1 MPHIRL
7 ARVVALVNVRGTR
20 RTRWHL
26 LHAKGR
32 KVTSPYP
39 SDDTQTEPPNDLDAE
54 QAALGSMLLSRDA
67 ITEVTAILALD
78 DYYRPA
84 HATIHAAITAMH
96 TSRLPVDPITMAAYL
111 RDAGDLHRVGGPSYL
126 HTLVQA
132 TPTAANGSYYA
143 QIVTDVAKQRRLIE
157 TGTRLIAHGRRD
169 ASGTEHIAAQAAEE
183 LATIRAT
190 DRWPAPIPLGTHAA
204 LPVFPVTALT
214 PWMAEY
220 VAAVAEFTQTP
231 PDLGATMALAAVST
245 AAGGRVHVEI
255 RPGWREQSNLYLVCA
270 MPPASRKSDVF
281 AAMTEPIYDV
291 ERQLQEE
298 SRARIIEAETAK
310 EAALAEAE
318 GLMAR
323 ARKPGDGMD
332 RSALVAE
339 ASAAK
344 LLAEEIA
351 VPPRPRLTVSG
362 DITPEPLAQQLA
374 VHRCLAALSPEGD
387 LFDIIAGR
395 YSAKPNLGVFL
406 QAHKGE
412 RLQTD
417 RITREQPSV
426 DKPAL
431 TIGITPQPAVLQD
444 LAGAPGARDRGLL
457 ARFLYALPASN
468 LGYRKIRTI
477 PVPEAVAQRYH
488 ARLSGLLHTLYAL
501 PEPVTVPLTP
511 QADRAVEA
519 LQDRLEVALR
529 PEQPLAHVLDWA
541 GKLVGHTARVALL
554 LHLADRTA
562 NNHWGQPVP
571 EETINR
577 AAQIADYYTQHAL
590 AVFDLIGSD
599 PATDAAQTILGWLRR
614 PRTDGTWRTTIKRR
628 DAVAASRRFRTVTQ
642 VEPALAL
649 LESHGYLRANA
660 PTRTGRAGQPPTATY
675 RVHPSLQ
682 EGSTDA
688 R

>member
-1 MPHIRL
+1 M
-7 ARVVALVNVRGTR
+7 NGD
-20 RTRWHL
+20 
-26 LHAKGR
+26 
-32 KVTSPYP
+32 SPSYD
-39 SDDTQTEPPNDLDAE
+39 DDTSTAPPNDQDAE
-54 QAALGSMLLSRDA
+54 QAALGAMLLSRDA
-67 ITEVTAILALD
+67 ISAVSAIVVPD

-84 HATIHAAITAMH
+84 HTTIHTAIIEMHAADHPA
-96 TSRLPVDPITMAAYL
+96 DPITLAARL
-111 RDAGDLHRVGGPSYL
+111 RDAGDLHRVGGAGYL

-143 QIVTDVAKQRRLIE
+143 QIIADTAKQRRLIE
-157 TGTRLIAHGRRD
+157 TGVRLIAESRQ
-169 ASGTEHIAAQAAEE
+169 GTTDTAQIAA
-183 LATIRAT
+183 RAT
-190 DRWPAPIPLGTHAA
+190 TALTTIHTSEQWPAPVPLGTHAP
-204 LPVFPVTALT
+204 LPTFPVSALT
-214 PWMAEY
+214 PWIAEH
-220 VAAVAEFTQTP
+220 VSAVAEFTQTP
-231 PDLGATMALAAVST
+231 PDLAATMALAAVST

-255 RPGWREQSNLYLVCA
+255 RPGWREQANLYLVCA

-291 ERQLQEE
+291 ERQMQEE
-298 SRARIIEAETAK
+298 SRARIIEAETEK

-318 GLMAR
+318 GLMAK
-323 ARKPGDGMD
+323 ARKPGGTID
-332 RSALVAE
+332 RTALVAE

-344 LLAEEIA
+344 LLAQEIH

-431 TIGITPQPAVLQD
+431 TIGVTPQPAVLQD

-457 ARFLYALPASN
+457 ARFLYALPPSN
-468 LGYRKIRTI
+468 LGYRRTRTT
-477 PVPEAVAQRYH
+477 PVPPPVSQRYH
-488 ARLSGLLHTLYAL
+488 SHLTHLLRTLCAL

-519 LQDRLEVALR
+519 LQDTLEASLR
-529 PEQPLAHVLDWA
+529 PGQPLAHLPDWA

-554 LHLADRTA
+554 LHLADRIAAET
-562 NNHWGQPVP
+562 WGHPIGEDVI
-571 EETINR
+571 TR
-577 AAQIADYYTQHAL
+577 AATITDYYTQHAL
-590 AVFDLIGSD
+590 AVFDLIASD
-599 PATDAAQTILGWLRR
+599 PATDAAHTILEWLRR
-614 PRTDGTWRTTIKRR
+614 PRTDGTWRTTFKRR
-628 DAVAASRRFRTVTQ
+628 DAVAASRRFRTVAQ

-649 LESHGYLRANA
+649 LETHGYLRTDT
-660 PTRTGRAGQPPTATY
+660 PPRTGRAGHPATATY

-682 EGSTDA
+682 EENDDA

>member
-1 MPHIRL
+1 MNDPLPDHEDP
-7 ARVVALVNVRGTR
+7 
-20 RTRWHL
+20 
-26 LHAKGR
+26 
-32 KVTSPYP
+32 SPA
-39 SDDTQTEPPNDLDAE
+39 PPNDQEAE
-54 QAALGSMLLSRDA
+54 QAALGAMLLSHVVLG
-67 ITEVTAILALD
+67 EVTALITAH

-84 HATIHAAITAMH
+84 HATIHAAITTMH
-96 TSRLPVDPITMAAYL
+96 SAELPVDPITLAAHL
-111 RDAGDLHRVGGPSYL
+111 RETGDLERVGGASYL

-143 QIVTDVAKQRRLIE
+143 QIVAGTARQRRLIE
-157 TGTRLIAHGRRD
+157 TGTRLVAHSRQGTPDIAQL
-169 ASGTEHIAAQAAEE
+169 AARATSE
-183 LATIRAT
+183 LATIGNAE
-190 DRWPAPIPLGTHAA
+190 RWPAPIPLGTHAS
-204 LPVFPVTALT
+204 LPAFPVAALT
-214 PWMAEY
+214 PWIAEH

-231 PDLGATMALAAVST
+231 PDLAATMALAAVAT
-245 AAGGRVHVEI
+245 AAGGRVQVEV

-298 SRARIIEAETAK
+298 TRASIIEAETAK

-318 GLMAR
+318 GLMAK
-323 ARKPGDGMD
+323 ARKPGGSID
-332 RSALVAE
+332 RASLVAE

-344 LLAEEIA
+344 LLAEEIR

-374 VHRCLAALSPEGD
+374 VHRYLAALSPEGD

-444 LAGAPGARDRGLL
+444 LASTPGARDRGLL
-457 ARFLYALPASN
+457 ARFLYALPPSN
-468 LGYRKIRTI
+468 LGYRKTRTT
-477 PVPEAVAQRYH
+477 PVPASVAQRYH
-488 ARLSGLLHTLYAL
+488 GRLTRLLHTFYAL
-501 PEPVTVPLTP
+501 PEPATVTLTP

-519 LQDRLEVALR
+519 LQDTLEASLR
-529 PEQPLAHVLDWA
+529 PDQPLAHLPDWA

-554 LHLADRTA
+554 LHLADRATSD
-562 NNHWGQPVP
+562 NWGRPV
-571 EETINR
+571 EATTIDR
-577 AAQIADYYTQHAL
+577 AAEITAYYTQHAL
-590 AVFDLIGSD
+590 AVFDLIAAD
-599 PATDAAQTILGWLRR
+599 PATEAAQTILDWLRR
-614 PRTDGTWRTTIKRR
+614 PRTNGTWRTAIKRR
-628 DAVAASRRFRTVTQ
+628 DAVAASRRFRTVAQ
-642 VEPALAL
+642 VEPALTL
-649 LESHGYLRANA
+649 LEAQGYLRADE
-660 PTRTGRAGQPPTATY
+660 PHRTGRVGQPASATY

-682 EGSTDA
+682 KGSADA

>member
-1 MPHIRL
+1 MTSEHRDQVSSSPHEEY
-7 ARVVALVNVRGTR
+7 A
-20 RTRWHL
+20 
-26 LHAKGR
+26 
-32 KVTSPYP
+32 
-39 SDDTQTEPPNDLDAE
+39 SDDAAPPNDQAAE
-54 QAALGSMLLSRDA
+54 QAALGAMLLSSNA
-67 ITEVTAILALD
+67 ITEVTATLALS

-84 HATIHAAITAMH
+84 HATIHSAVIAMH
-96 TSRLPVDPITMAAYL
+96 SAGLPVDPITVAARL
-111 RDAGDLHRVGGPSYL
+111 RDAGDLNRVGGASYL

-143 QIVTDVAKQRRLIE
+143 EIVADIAKQRRLIE
-157 TGTRLIAHGRRD
+157 TGVRLITHGREG
-169 ASGTEHIAAQAAEE
+169 ATGAEQIAARATAE
-183 LATIRAT
+183 LATLGGAE
-190 DRWPAPIPLGTHAA
+190 RWPDPIPLGTHAA

-214 PWMAEY
+214 PWVAEH
-220 VAAVAEFTQTP
+220 VSAVAEFTQTP
-231 PDLGATMALAAVST
+231 PDLAATMALAALAT
-245 AAGGRVHVEI
+245 AAGGRVQVEI

-298 SRARIIEAETAK
+298 SRARIVEAETEK

-318 GLMAR
+318 ALMAK
-323 ARKPGDGMD
+323 ARKPGNSVD
-332 RSALVAE
+332 RTALVAE

-344 LLAEEIA
+344 LLAEGIH

-444 LAGAPGARDRGLL
+444 LASTPGARDRGLL
-457 ARFLYALPASN
+457 ARFLYALPPSN
-468 LGYRKIRTI
+468 LGYRKTRTT
-477 PVPEAVAQRYH
+477 PVPRPVAQTYH
-488 ARLSGLLHTLYAL
+488 ARLTQLLHTLYAL
-501 PEPVTVPLTP
+501 PEPVTVPLTAP
-511 QADRAVEA
+511 ADRAVEA
-519 LQDRLEVALR
+519 LQDEIEASLR
-529 PEQPLAHVLDWA
+529 PDQPLAHLPDWA

-554 LHLADRTA
+554 LHLADRAATDR
-562 NNHWGQPVP
+562 WGHPV
-571 EETINR
+571 EDSTIHR
-577 AAQIADYYTQHAL
+577 AAEITAYFTHHAL
-590 AVFDLIGSD
+590 AVFDLIASD
-599 PATDAAQTILGWLRR
+599 PATDAAHVILDWLRR
-614 PRTDGTWRTTIKRR
+614 PKADGSWRTAIKRR
-628 DAVAASRRFRTVTQ
+628 DAVAASRRFRTVAQ
-642 VEPALAL
+642 VEPALVL
-649 LESHGYLRANA
+649 LEAHGYLRADV
-660 PTRTGRAGQPPTATY
+660 PPRTGRAGQPASATY
-675 RVHPSLQ
+675 RVHPSLR
-682 EGSTDA
+682 EGGTDA
-688 R
+688 S

>member
-1 MPHIRL
+1 MSSAFP
-7 ARVVALVNVRGTR
+7 
-20 RTRWHL
+20 
-26 LHAKGR
+26 
-32 KVTSPYP
+32 SPPPPDP
-39 SDDTQTEPPNDLDAE
+39 SYDTETVPPNDQDAE
-54 QAALGSMLLSRDA
+54 RAALGAMLLSRDA
-67 ITEVTAILALD
+67 ITAVTAVVAVD

-96 TSRLPVDPITMAAYL
+96 SAGLPVDPITVAARL
-111 RDAGDLHRVGGPSYL
+111 RDEGALQRVGGASYL

-143 QIVTDVAKQRRLIE
+143 EIVVDVARQRRLIE
-157 TGTRLIAHGRRD
+157 TGTRLIAHGR
-169 ASGTEHIAAQAAEE
+169 SGTQGTERIAAEATAE
-183 LATIRAT
+183 LATIHT
-190 DRWPAPIPLGTHAA
+190 TERWPAPIPLGTHAA
-204 LPVFPVTALT
+204 LPIFPVPALT
-214 PWMAEY
+214 PWIAEH

-231 PDLGATMALAAVST
+231 PDLAATMALAALST

-281 AAMTEPIYDV
+281 AAMTEPVYDV

-323 ARKPGDGMD
+323 ARKPGDGVD
-332 RSALVAE
+332 RTALVAE

-344 LLAEEIA
+344 LLAEEIH

-374 VHRCLAALSPEGD
+374 IHRCLAALSPEGD

-468 LGYRKIRTI
+468 LGYRRTRTA
-477 PVPEAVAQRYH
+477 PVPEAVARLYH
-488 ARLSGLLHTLYAL
+488 SRLSGLLNTLYAL
-501 PEPVTVPLTP
+501 PEPVTVPLTA
-511 QADRAVEA
+511 QADRVVEA
-519 LQDRLEVALR
+519 LQDKLEVALR
-529 PEQPLAHVLDWA
+529 PEQPLSHLLDWA
-541 GKLVGHTARVALL
+541 GKLVGHTVRVALL
-554 LHLADRTA
+554 LHLADRA
-562 NNHWGQPVP
+562 ADDRWGQPVE
-571 EETINR
+571 EETLAR
-577 AAQIADYYTQHAL
+577 AAQISDYYTQHAL
-590 AVFDLIGSD
+590 AVFDLIASD
-599 PATDAAQTILGWLRR
+599 PATDAAQTILEWLRR
-614 PRTDGTWRTTIKRR
+614 PRTDGTWRTSIKRR
-628 DAVAASRRFRTVTQ
+628 DAVAASRRFRTVAQ
-642 VEPALAL
+642 VGPTLTL
-649 LESHGYLRANA
+649 LESHGYLRADTPA
-660 PTRTGRAGQPPTATY
+660 RTGRAGQPSSATY
-675 RVHPSLQ
+675 HVHPSLQ
-682 EGSTDA
+682 TVSSVSTT

>member
-1 MPHIRL
+1 MISKFPDQED
-7 ARVVALVNVRGTR
+7 
-20 RTRWHL
+20 
-26 LHAKGR
+26 
-32 KVTSPYP
+32 P
-39 SDDTQTEPPNDLDAE
+39 STAPPNDQEAE
-54 QAALGSMLLSRDA
+54 QAALGAMLLSRMA
-67 ITEVTAILALD
+67 IGEVSALVAAY

-84 HATIHAAITAMH
+84 HGTIHAAITTMH
-96 TSRLPVDPITMAAYL
+96 IAELPVDPITLAAHL
-111 RDAGDLHRVGGPSYL
+111 RESGDLERVGGASYL

-143 QIVTDVAKQRRLIE
+143 QIVAGMAKQRRLIE
-157 TGTRLIAHGRRD
+157 TGTRLIAQSRHGVTD
-169 ASGTEHIAAQAAEE
+169 TEQLAAHATAE
-183 LATIRAT
+183 LATIGGAE
-190 DRWPAPIPLGTHAA
+190 RWPDPIPLGTHAP
-204 LPVFPVTALT
+204 LPTFPVDALT
-214 PWMAEY
+214 PWVAEH

-231 PDLGATMALAAVST
+231 PDLAATMALAAVAT
-245 AAGGRVHVEI
+245 AAGGRVQVEV

-298 SRARIIEAETAK
+298 SRASIIEAETAK

-318 GLMAR
+318 GLMAK
-323 ARKPGDGMD
+323 ARKPGDSID
-332 RSALVAE
+332 RAALVAE

-344 LLAEEIA
+344 LLAEEIR

-417 RITREQPSV
+417 RITREQPSI

-444 LAGAPGARDRGLL
+444 LASTPGARDRGLL
-457 ARFLYALPASN
+457 ARFLYALPPSN
-468 LGYRKIRTI
+468 LGYRKTRTA
-477 PVPEAVAQRYH
+477 PVPAQVAQRYH
-488 ARLSGLLHTLYAL
+488 GRLTRLLLTFYAL
-501 PEPVTVPLTP
+501 PEPVTVTLTP
-511 QADRAVEA
+511 SADRAVEA
-519 LQDRLEVALR
+519 LQDKLEASLR
-529 PEQPLAHVLDWA
+529 PDQPLAHLPDWA

-554 LHLADRTA
+554 LHLSDRVA
-562 NNHWGQPVP
+562 SDGWGRPVG
-571 EETINR
+571 ETTIDR
-577 AAQIADYYTQHAL
+577 AAEITAYYTQHAL
-590 AVFDLIGSD
+590 AVFDLIASD
-599 PATDAAQTILGWLRR
+599 PATDAAQTILDWLRR
-614 PRTDGTWRTTIKRR
+614 PRTNGTWRTAIKRR
-628 DAVAASRRFRTVTQ
+628 DAVAASRRFRSVAQ
-642 VEPALAL
+642 VEPALSL
-649 LESHGYLRANA
+649 LEAHGYLRTDE
-660 PTRTGRAGQPPTATY
+660 PHRTGRVGQPASATY

-682 EGSTDA
+682 EGSADA

>member
-1 MPHIRL
+1 MSSELPDHNDNHSAGL
-7 ARVVALVNVRGTR
+7 DATGT
-20 RTRWHL
+20 T
-26 LHAKGR
+26 A
-32 KVTSPYP
+32 P
-39 SDDTQTEPPNDLDAE
+39 SDISAE
-54 QAALGSMLLSRDA
+54 QAALGSMLLSH
-67 ITEVTAILALD
+67 TAISEVCAVVAPD
-78 DYYRPA
+78 AYYRPA
-84 HATIHAAITAMH
+84 HATIHTVIVDMRT
-96 TSRLPVDPITMAAYL
+96 TDTPVDPITVAARL
-111 RDAGDLHRVGGPSYL
+111 RESGDLTRVGGASYL

-132 TPTAANGSYYA
+132 TPTPANGSYYA
-143 QIVTDVAKQRRLIE
+143 QIVADLAKQRSLIE
-157 TGTRLIAHGRRD
+157 TGTRLIAQSRQGESD
-169 ASGTEHIAAQAAEE
+169 TGQIAARAAAE
-183 LATIRAT
+183 LATIRSSE
-190 DRWPAPIPLGTHAA
+190 RWQDPIPLGTHAT
-204 LPVFPVTALT
+204 LPTFPVATLT
-214 PWMAEY
+214 PWVAEH

-231 PDLGATMALAAVST
+231 PDLAATMALAALAT
-245 AAGGRVHVEI
+245 AAGGRVHVEV

-291 ERQLQEE
+291 ERQLQEG
-298 SRARIIEAETAK
+298 SRASIIEAETAK

-318 GLMAR
+318 GLMSK
-323 ARKPGDGMD
+323 ARKPGGGAD
-332 RSALVAE
+332 RAALVAE

-344 LLAEEIA
+344 LLAAEIH

-444 LAGAPGARDRGLL
+444 LASTPGARDRGLL

-468 LGYRKIRTI
+468 LGYRKTRTT
-477 PVPEAVAQRYH
+477 PVPAAVAQRYH
-488 ARLSGLLHTLYAL
+488 DHLTRLLHTFYAL
-501 PEPVTVPLTP
+501 PEPVTVLLTP
-511 QADRAVEA
+511 QADRAVEV
-519 LQDRLEVALR
+519 LQDTLEASLR
-529 PEQPLAHVLDWA
+529 PEQPLAHLPDWA

-554 LHLADRTA
+554 LHLSDHAIGA
-562 NNHWGQPVP
+562 NWGQPVS
-571 EETINR
+571 EDVISR
-577 AAQIADYYTQHAL
+577 AAEISSYYTRHAM
-590 AVFDLIGSD
+590 AVFDLIGAD
-599 PATDAAQTILGWLRR
+599 PATEAAQTILAWLRR
-614 PRTDGTWRTTIKRR
+614 PKGDGTWRTAIKRR
-628 DAVAASRRFRTVTQ
+628 DAVAASRRFRTVAQ

-649 LESHGYLRANA
+649 LEAHGYLRAET
-660 PTRTGRAGQPPTATY
+660 PTRTGRAGQPASVTY
-675 RVHPSLQ
+675 RIHSSLQ
-682 EGSTDA
+682 EGSADA